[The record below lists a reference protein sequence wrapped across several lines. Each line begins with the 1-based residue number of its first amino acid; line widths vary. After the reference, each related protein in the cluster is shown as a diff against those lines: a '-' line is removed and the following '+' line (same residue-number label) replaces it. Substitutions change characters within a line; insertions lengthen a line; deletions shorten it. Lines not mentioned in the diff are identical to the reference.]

1 MSGAWKVFQPE
12 QKGNNGVV
20 AGSRFNRKIIF
31 AVLGLIVI
39 AAIAWWQISLSRGGE
54 TIETA
59 TVTRDDIEIFVSAPA
74 KVTLPSRADL
84 SFKTGGKIAALRVKK
99 GDSVAAG
106 QVLAELDLTSV
117 NPQIRQAEAGLKI
130 AQAGLSKLR
139 SGRSRR
145 EIAVAEASVDQ
156 AVTAVAS
163 ARKSLKTANKIV
175 EQSKK
180 RAAFNVNSAEEGVYI
195 ANRQL
200 AKAQA
205 GLRME
210 EKTLASSQLNQA
222 LQALKNAQESKDKVD
237 SLNAATLA
245 EASQA
250 VTSALNIWQENTAT
264 IENLQLKA
272 AYDGAVRAYDRVQLQ
287 NAQAN
292 QAAQAQIDAAEKAY
306 DTAYS
311 QYDLA
316 TAGSRTEDLQI
327 VSSQL
332 RQAEIALQIAQLGKD
347 DASLEAQIDAAQAQL
362 DTAIKS
368 SNVAIAQLQ
377 LQKEGARAADV
388 SAAQGQIEQAQAALT
403 GAEAIAEDAVL
414 RAPFSGQIAAVN
426 GKAGEIAGL
435 SAAAAATGGS
445 GALITLINFDRLEL
459 SADVDET
466 EIGKVKTGQSVRI
479 ILDAYEDKVFEGK
492 LTNISII
499 SSKNATGGTI
509 FTVTI
514 VANPV
519 KELFREGMGG
529 DVDII
534 AQSKKNVIT
543 IPFDAVK
550 LDGKKANVFVIK
562 NGIAKKRDIKLGLTS
577 DIAYEVVDGLKEGEV
592 VAVGKT
598 DLKDGDQVK
607 VDDGGRIGQ

>member
-1 MSGAWKVFQPE
+1 MA
-12 QKGNNGVV
+12 
-20 AGSRFNRKIIF
+20 RLRLNRKIIF
-31 AVLGLIVI
+31 AVLVVIVI
-39 AAIAWWQISLSRGGE
+39 VAVAWWQISLSRGGV
-54 TIETA
+54 TIETS
-59 TVTRDDIEIFVSAPA
+59 TVTKDDIEIFVSAPA
-74 KVTLPSRADL
+74 RVTLPSRADL

-99 GDSVAAG
+99 GDTVIAG
-106 QVLAELDLTSV
+106 QVLAELDLTSI

-163 ARKSLKTANKIV
+163 ARRSLKTVNKIV
-175 EQSKK
+175 DQSKK
-180 RAAFNVNSAEEGVYI
+180 RAAFNVSSAEEGVYI
-195 ANRQL
+195 ANKQL
-200 AKAQA
+200 SKAQA
-205 GLRME
+205 GARTE
-210 EKTLASSQLNQA
+210 ERNVASSQLNQA
-222 LQALKNAQESKDKVD
+222 QQ
-237 SLNAATLA
+237 SLN
-245 EASQA
+245 
-250 VTSALNIWQENTAT
+250 
-264 IENLQLKA
+264 
-272 AYDGAVRAYDRVQLQ
+272 D
-287 NAQAN
+287 AQAN
-292 QAAQAQIDAAEKAY
+292 YDKVSTLNTKMMDEANQALTSAEATFQHANTVFASTPDTDPAYNAVKSSKLQAEAARDGATVAKERLSAQNSQSLQAAQSQVNAAQKAY

-311 QYDLA
+311 QYYLA

-327 VSSQL
+327 ISSQL
-332 RQAEIALQIAQLGKD
+332 RQAEIALQIAQMGKD
-347 DASLEAQIDAAQAQL
+347 DASLEAQIDAAQGQL
-362 DTAIKS
+362 DSAIKS
-368 SNVAIAQLQ
+368 SQVAIAQLQ

-403 GAEAIAEDAVL
+403 GAEAIADDAVL
-414 RAPFSGQIAAVN
+414 RAPFSGQVAAVN

-435 SAAAAATGGS
+435 SASVAAATGGS

-466 EIGKVKTGQSVRI
+466 EIGKVKTGQAVRI

-534 AQSKKNVIT
+534 AQSKKNVVT

-550 LDGKKANVFVIK
+550 LDGKKASVFVIK

-577 DIAYEVVDGLKEGEV
+577 DIAYEVVDGLKEEEV

-607 VDDGGRIGQ
+607 VNDGGRIGQ

>member
-1 MSGAWKVFQPE
+1 M
-12 QKGNNGVV
+12 
-20 AGSRFNRKIIF
+20 AGLRLNRKIIF

-39 AAIAWWQISLSRGGE
+39 AAIAWWQISLSRGGV

-59 TVTRDDIEIFVSAPA
+59 TVTKDDIEIFVSAPA

-99 GDSVAAG
+99 GDTVVGG
-106 QVLAELDLTSV
+106 QVLAELDLTSI

-130 AQAGLSKLR
+130 AQASLSKLR

-145 EIAVAEASVDQ
+145 EIGVAEASVSQ
-156 AVTAVAS
+156 AGTSIAN
-163 ARKSLKTANKIV
+163 ARRSLKTANKIV

-180 RAAFNVNSAEEGVYI
+180 RSAFNVSNAEESVYI
-195 ANRQL
+195 ASKQL
-200 AKAQA
+200 TKAQA
-205 GLRME
+205 GVRME

-222 LQALKNAQESKDKVD
+222 LQGLKNAQESKDKVD

-250 VTSALNIWQENTAT
+250 VTSTLNIWQENTAT

-272 AYDGAVRAYDRVQLQ
+272 AYDGAVRAYDRVQVQ

-292 QAAQAQIDAAEKAY
+292 QAAQAQINAAEKAY

-426 GKAGEIAGL
+426 GKTGEIAGL

-466 EIGKVKTGQSVRI
+466 EIAKVKTGQSVRI

-492 LTNISII
+492 LTNLSII

-509 FTVTI
+509 FTVTM

-534 AQSKKNVIT
+534 AQSKKDVIT

-550 LDGKKANVFVIK
+550 LDGKKASVFVIK
-562 NGIAKKRDIKLGLTS
+562 SGIANKRDVKLGLTS
-577 DIAYEVVDGLKEGEV
+577 DIAYEVVEGLKEGDV

-607 VDDGGRIGQ
+607 VNDGGRIGQ

>member
-1 MSGAWKVFQPE
+1 MA
-12 QKGNNGVV
+12 
-20 AGSRFNRKIIF
+20 RLRLNRKIIF

-39 AAIAWWQISLSRGGE
+39 AAIAWWQISLSRSGV
-54 TIETA
+54 TIETS
-59 TVTRDDIEIFVSAPA
+59 TVTKDDIEIFVSAPA

-99 GDSVAAG
+99 GDTVVSG
-106 QVLAELDLTSV
+106 QVLAELDLTSI

-130 AQAGLSKLR
+130 AQASLSKLR
-139 SGRSRR
+139 SGRSKG
-145 EIAVAEASVDQ
+145 EIGVAEASVSQ
-156 AVTAVAS
+156 ASTAIAN
-163 ARKSLKTANKIV
+163 ARRSLKTANKIV

-180 RAAFNVNSAEEGVYI
+180 RSAFNVSSAEESVYI
-195 ANRQL
+195 ASKQL
-200 AKAQA
+200 TKAQA
-205 GLRME
+205 GVRME

-222 LQALKNAQESKDKVD
+222 LQGLKNAQESKDKVD

-245 EASQA
+245 EAAQA
-250 VTSALNIWQENTAT
+250 VTSTLNIWQENTAT

-272 AYDGAVRAYDRVQLQ
+272 AYDGAVRAYDRVQVQ

-292 QAAQAQIDAAEKAY
+292 QAAQAQINAAEKAY

-316 TAGSRTEDLQI
+316 TSGSRTEDLQI
-327 VSSQL
+327 ISSQL
-332 RQAEIALQIAQLGKD
+332 RQAEIALQIAQMGKD
-347 DASLEAQIDAAQAQL
+347 DASLEAQIDAAQGQL

-368 SNVAIAQLQ
+368 SQVAIAQLQ

-435 SAAAAATGGS
+435 SASAAAATGGS

-479 ILDAYEDKVFEGK
+479 LLDAYENKVFEGK

-534 AQSKKNVIT
+534 AQSKKNVVT
-543 IPFDAVK
+543 IPFDAIK
-550 LDGKKANVFVIK
+550 LDGKKASVFIIK
-562 NGIAKKRDIKLGLTS
+562 NGIAKKRDVELGLTS
-577 DIAYEVVDGLKEGEV
+577 DVAYEVVEGLKEGDV

-598 DLKDGDQVK
+598 DLIDGDQVK
-607 VDDGGRIGQ
+607 VNDGGRIGQ

>member
-1 MSGAWKVFQPE
+1 MA
-12 QKGNNGVV
+12 
-20 AGSRFNRKIIF
+20 RLRLNRKIIF

-54 TIETA
+54 TIETS
-59 TVTRDDIEIFVSAPA
+59 TVTKDDIEIFVSAPA

-99 GDSVAAG
+99 GDTVAAG
-106 QVLAELDLTSV
+106 QVLAELDLTSI

-130 AQAGLSKLR
+130 AQASLSKLR
-139 SGRSRR
+139 SGRSKG

-156 AVTAVAS
+156 ATTAIAS
-163 ARKSLKTANKIV
+163 ARRSLKTANKIV

-200 AKAQA
+200 TKAQA
-205 GLRME
+205 GARTE
-210 EKTLASSQLNQA
+210 ERNVASLQLNQA
-222 LQALKNAQESKDKVD
+222 QQ
-237 SLNAATLA
+237 SLT
-245 EASQA
+245 
-250 VTSALNIWQENTAT
+250 
-264 IENLQLKA
+264 
-272 AYDGAVRAYDRVQLQ
+272 D
-287 NAQAN
+287 AQAN
-292 QAAQAQIDAAEKAY
+292 YDKVSTLNSKMMDEANQAVSSAEATFVHANSVFASTPDTDPAYNAVKSSKLQAEAARDGARAAKERLSAQNGQSLQAAQTQVNAARKAY

-311 QYDLA
+311 QYNLA
-316 TAGSRTEDLQI
+316 TAGARSEDLQI
-327 VSSQL
+327 ISSQL
-332 RQAEIALQIAQLGKD
+332 RQAEIALQIAQMGKD
-347 DASLEAQIDAAQAQL
+347 DAGLEAQIDAAQGQL

-368 SNVAIAQLQ
+368 SQVAIAQLL

-388 SAAQGQIEQAQAALT
+388 SAARGQIEQAQAALT
-403 GAEAIAEDAVL
+403 GAEVIAEDAVL
-414 RAPFSGQIAAVN
+414 RAPFAGQVASVN
-426 GKAGEIAGL
+426 GKVGEIAGL
-435 SAAAAATGGS
+435 SAVAAATGGS

-466 EIGKVKTGQSVRI
+466 EIGKVKTGQAVRVM
-479 ILDAYEDKVFEGK
+479 LDAYEDKVFEGA

-534 AQSKKNVIT
+534 AESKKDVIT

-550 LDGKKANVFVIK
+550 LDGKKASVFVIK

-607 VDDGGRIGQ
+607 VNDGGRIGQ